1 MQDLIPL
8 AEKIAVILKDRHE
21 NIAVAESTTGG
32 LISAAL
38 LSVPG
43 ASTYFVGGA
52 VVYTLKARRAMLDV
66 PDSAFAGI
74 KSVTEEGAMILAR
87 AARTAIRSHLDHRR
101 NRRQRPHR
109 QPLRRRRRP
118 QLHRSSRPRRAL
130 ADRRNRQRRS
140 RRQHAHLRDRRLES
154 VDRKHLVLDPNLP
167 LSKGRSPRAK
177 GARRERCNASR
188 RNNAL
193 HSFCDSQKVVLPFSR
208 QA

>member
-38 LSVPG
+38 LSIPG

-52 VVYTLKARRAMLDV
+52 VVYTLKARRAMLDL

-87 AARTAIRSHLDHRR
+87 AARTRFEVTWTIAEIGASGPTGNRYGDHAGHSCIAVAGPAERSITVETGSPDRVANMRTFATAAL
-101 NRRQRPHR
+101 N
-109 QPLRRRRRP
+109 L
-118 QLHRSSRPRRAL
+118 LIKSISSR
-130 ADRRNRQRRS
+130 S
-140 RRQHAHLRDRRLES
+140 
-154 VDRKHLVLDPNLP
+154 
-167 LSKGRSPRAK
+167 
-177 GARRERCNASR
+177 
-188 RNNAL
+188 
-193 HSFCDSQKVVLPFSR
+193 
-208 QA
+208 

>member
-38 LSVPG
+38 LSIPG

-52 VVYTLKARRAMLDV
+52 VVYTLKARRAMLDL

-87 AARTAIRSHLDHRR
+87 AARKRFEVTWTIAEIGASGPIGNRYGDPAGHSCMAVAGPVERSITVETGIADRVANMRTFATAALNLLIETI
-101 NRRQRPHR
+101 
-109 QPLRRRRRP
+109 
-118 QLHRSSRPRRAL
+118 SSR
-130 ADRRNRQRRS
+130 S
-140 RRQHAHLRDRRLES
+140 
-154 VDRKHLVLDPNLP
+154 
-167 LSKGRSPRAK
+167 
-177 GARRERCNASR
+177 
-188 RNNAL
+188 
-193 HSFCDSQKVVLPFSR
+193 DS
-208 QA
+208 